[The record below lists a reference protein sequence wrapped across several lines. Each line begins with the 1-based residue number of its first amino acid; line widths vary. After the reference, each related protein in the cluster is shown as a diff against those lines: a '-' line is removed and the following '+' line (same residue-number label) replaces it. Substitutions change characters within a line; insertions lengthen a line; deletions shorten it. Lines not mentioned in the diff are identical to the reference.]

1 MFVAVSSL
9 VIHIVLALA
18 AVALF
23 LMDSYVS
30 VVDTSGD
37 GRGIDEDNQTGTDEE
52 KWTWY

>member
-9 VIHIVLALA
+9 VVLIVLALA

-37 GRGIDEDNQTGTDEE
+37 GRGIDEE